1 MVRKLTLGQ
10 DICSASKK
18 SRGGSLAKPKRVSG
32 VFAVREGYWLSTS
45 KGGFESPIPRGQ
57 TAATVKATP
66 SMILA
71 GVMKGVVWFV

>member
-1 MVRKLTLGQ
+1 MLSWR
-10 DICSASKK
+10 K
-18 SRGGSLAKPKRVSG
+18 SRGGFLAKPKKVSG

-71 GVMKGVVWFV
+71 GVMKRSSVVRLVDQDTL